1 MPKWTPYVGITG
13 FMTKEEGD
21 AVLAVMPLD
30 SKHKLMLGVLVSQ
43 KTMRGEQNKWPNRYP
58 KPKDIT
64 RIFTNHPFALNLVHY
79 NTKEHSTLYDQM
91 AEVTEIAGPHF
102 HGFQLNI
109 AWPATDILEK
119 YKRNYGGMK
128 IVLQIGH
135 HAFEQ
140 IGNYPERLIEKLE
153 YYYYCYCVDYILLD
167 PSGGLGIPFDPDIAK
182 KYLDALGSEKFRLG
196 FGVAGGLS
204 PTTLN
209 LVEPLAYYYPNL
221 CIDAEGRLRDENDRL
236 NLAVATEYVK
246 KALAIFQNPKYI
258 CQNARWDIDTFFS
271 SKSKDQSIEAMVRV
285 FPHLKDRGDETPCLE
300 CEMRYFERAQS
311 IKNRFFKK
319 LLD

>member
-1 MPKWTPYVGITG
+1 MPKWIPYVGITG

-21 AVLAVMPLD
+21 AVLEVMPPD
-30 SKHKLMLGVLVSQ
+30 SKRKLMLGVLVSQ
-43 KTMRGEQNKWPNRYP
+43 KTMRGEQNKLPNRYP
-58 KPKDIT
+58 KSKDIA
-64 RIFTNHPFALNLVHY
+64 RIFTEHPLALNLVHY
-79 NTKEHSTLYDQM
+79 NTKDRLTLFDQM

-119 YKRNYGGMK
+119 YRRHYDGIK

-135 HAFEQ
+135 KAFEQ
-140 IGNYPERLIEKLE
+140 IGNSPEGLIKKLE
-153 YYYYCYCVDYILLD
+153 DYYDCVDYILLD
-167 PSGGLGIPFDPDIAK
+167 PSGGLGIPLDSDVAK
-182 KYLDALGSEKFRLG
+182 KYLDALRSEKFRFG

-204 PTTLN
+204 PKTLN

-221 CIDAEGRLRDENDRL
+221 CIDAEGRLRNENDHL
-236 NLAVATEYVK
+236 DLAVATEYVK

-258 CQNARWDIDTFFS
+258 CKNARWDIDTFFS

-300 CEMRYFERAQS
+300 CEMHYFKQAQS
-311 IKNRFFKK
+311 IKDRFFGK
-319 LLD
+319 LLK